1 MGALTI
7 HSRIEWG
14 FPGWADPTRPP
25 ASVPDSART
34 EFFTHYEGA
43 APTRN
48 AGAQAMRAIDAVHR
62 ARGWAG
68 IGYNHVVMQDGSV
81 WEGRGWALV
90 GAHCPD
96 HNTTGY
102 GVQVHVGGDQQPS
115 PAALRT
121 CRALY
126 DEACRRA
133 GHRLAMR
140 GHRDGYPTEC
150 PGPAL
155 YRWVQAGMPAPTIP
169 PPPTPTLED
178 HMLLRAK
185 TSSTSKGKDGVTP
198 LVPAGA
204 VLDCA
209 AGVRHH
215 ISGAASPL
223 VHACIGRGV
232 MLIEVD
238 GQDVVE
244 AYPIVAAPP
253 VPPVPPVDVHLLA
266 AEIVAVLP
274 PITVVGGPTAGE
286 IADVVLAR
294 LRLVQGA

>member
-1 MGALTI
+1 MDAPQI
-7 HSRIEWG
+7 HPRSEWG
-14 FPGWADPTRPP
+14 FPGWRSTP
-25 ASVPDSART
+25 ASVPEAART

-68 IGYNHVVMQDGSV
+68 IGYNFVVMLDGSA
-81 WEGRGWALV
+81 WEGRGWTLT
-90 GAHCPD
+90 GAHCPN
-96 HNTTGY
+96 HNTTGV
-102 GVQVHVGGDQQPS
+102 GVQIHLGGAQQPTQ
-115 PAALRT
+115 AALAT
-121 CRALY
+121 TRALY
-126 DEACRRA
+126 DEACRRS
-133 GHRLAMR
+133 GRTLAKR
-140 GHRDGYPTEC
+140 GHRDGFATEC

-232 MLIEVD
+232 ILVEVD

-244 AYPIVAAPP
+244 AYPIVAA
-253 VPPVPPVDVHLLA
+253 PPVPPVDVHLLA

-274 PITVVGGPTAGE
+274 PITVVGGPTAVE